1 MDINNINYLTFEGGG
16 GKGTIYL
23 GAVQGLEEVFKPIL
37 MREAPSL
44 SLV

>member
-23 GAVQGLEEVFKPIL
+23 GAVQGLEEVFNRTYSNKGK
-37 MREAPSL
+37 ESK
-44 SLV
+44 